1 MPTVCTDIKL
11 ITFICKTNACIDLA
25 HQNKTVHIK
34 NEAKYVIKCDEF
46 KTKLSRRMTY
56 LKTLDQFC

>member
-25 HQNKTVHIK
+25 HQSKAVHIK
-34 NEAKYVIKCDEF
+34 MKQNTLSNVMNL
-46 KTKLSRRMTY
+46 KLG
-56 LKTLDQFC
+56 